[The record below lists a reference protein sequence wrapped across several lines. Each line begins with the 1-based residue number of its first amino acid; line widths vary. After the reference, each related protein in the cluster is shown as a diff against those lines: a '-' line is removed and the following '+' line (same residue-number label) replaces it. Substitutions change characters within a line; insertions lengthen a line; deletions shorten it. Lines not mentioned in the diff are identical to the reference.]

1 MMVLLIAKSVGDCIN
16 PSIYEI
22 ILHLKGLPFLDANPE
37 PWMRNFTAGELA
49 DVKPQVVTLRGVE
62 KAARIVDV
70 MRKQH
75 AQEAHFANLSSLKQ
89 LSITKSSPNVSL
101 VFNISSDWAPP
112 FKLTY
117 INRRSCQLGPKFPT
131 WLRTQNE
138 LTTVVLNN
146 AGISGTIPDWLWQLD
161 LQLSELHIAYN
172 QLSGRV
178 PNSLVFSYLAN
189 VDLSSNLFDGPLP
202 LWSSNVS
209 TLYLRDNL
217 FSGPIP
223 PNIGEAM
230 PILTD
235 LDISWNSL
243 NGSIPLSMGNLQALM
258 TLVISNNHL
267 SGEIPQFLNK
277 MPSLYIVDM
286 SNNSLPGTIPRSLG
300 SLTTLRFLVLSNNN
314 LSGEL
319 PSHLQNCSA
328 LESLDLGDNKFSG
341 NIPSWI
347 GESMPSLLILALR
360 SNFFSARYE
369 GRLNL
374 DSKGRAI
381 EYYHSLYLV
390 TGLDLSYNN
399 LSGEIPIEL
408 TSLLKL
414 GTLNLSSNNL
424 GGTIREKI
432 GNLQWLE
439 TLDLSRNKLSGP
451 IPMSMAS
458 ITFLVHLN
466 LSHNNLSGKIP
477 TGNQFQT
484 LIDPSIY
491 QGNLALCG
499 FPLTNECHDNNGTI
513 PTGKGEDKDD
523 EDGDDSELP
532 WFFVSMGL
540 GFIIGLWGVCGTLVI
555 KKSWRYAYFRFV
567 NKMKDR
573 LLLAVALNVARL
585 TRKV

>member
-1 MMVLLIAKSVGDCIN
+1 M
-16 PSIYEI
+16 
-22 ILHLKGLPFLDANPE
+22 
-37 PWMRNFTAGELA
+37 
-49 DVKPQVVTLRGVE
+49 
-62 KAARIVDV
+62 
-70 MRKQH
+70 
-75 AQEAHFANLSSLKQ
+75 
-89 LSITKSSPNVSL
+89 
-101 VFNISSDWAPP
+101 
-112 FKLTY
+112 
-117 INRRSCQLGPKFPT
+117 
-131 WLRTQNE
+131 
-138 LTTVVLNN
+138 LNN
-146 AGISGTIPDWLWQLD
+146 ARILGTIPDWLLKLD
-161 LQLSELHIAYN
+161 LPLHELDIAYN

-178 PNSLVFSYLAN
+178 PNSLVFNYLAN

-267 SGEIPQFLNK
+267 SEEIPQFWNK

-319 PSHLQNCSA
+319 PSHLQNCRA

-360 SNFFSARYE
+360 YNFFSGNTPSEICALSALHILDLSHDNVSGFIPPCFRNLTGFKSELSDDDIARYE

-390 TGLDLSYNN
+390 NSLDLSYNN

-424 GGTIREKI
+424 GGTIPEKI

-451 IPMSMAS
+451 IPLSMAS

-477 TGNQFQT
+477 TGNQLQT

-499 FPLTNECHDNNGTI
+499 FPLTNECHDNNGTN